1 MKMDMSRF
9 MPAELATS
17 SEITVTSDNLEW
29 PAELSTSSVLPDAS
43 LTVKASILT
52 IVVEIKDRKVVGE
65 ASVTTK
71 AGTYECLKVQYTSHV
86 KTIANKETTQI
97 DYVAKN
103 VGVVKTETLDKKG
116 KVQNYTELVKVTGL

>member
-1 MKMDMSRF
+1 
-9 MPAELATS
+9 
-17 SEITVTSDNLEW
+17 
-29 PAELSTSSVLPDAS
+29 
-43 LTVKASILT
+43 
-52 IVVEIKDRKVVGE
+52 
-65 ASVTTK
+65 
-71 AGTYECLKVQYTSHV
+71 VQYTSHV